1 MSSLTRWLPYAL
13 AIVLTV
19 LFMASRW
26 YQIHETLLFFIDIG
40 RDGNVLW
47 DWAQTGRPPLL
58 GPQTSAL
65 PFNQSAVYFYLLY
78 PLFLLTGF
86 SAFSTIYTATF
97 VYIGVFWALLILLR
111 KEPQTQWSLLL
122 VWILVLIHPQFVIQ
136 TRFVWNP
143 TFVAPA
149 VLWAVV
155 SFLQLRRQWRWTWV
169 VSLAVSIAMAASFNY
184 SAIPTLMAVA
194 VGGVWYFRKKAVWLV
209 LTMVVALA
217 LVNAPTI
224 FFEVRHQFPLTKMV
238 LYQPKLAQTETS
250 IPLKIRDIT
259 QFGLEMPSSATREL
273 AAVALVLVLTASYY
287 WLYTKKSTQQLR
299 DFETVAVLLL
309 VTLGIT
315 FLMPVSVL
323 SHYIFGYLI
332 LVLLLIAFLPKRVAV
347 TVILI
352 MATVWLRPSQLARY
366 LQPARRTV
374 ADMERCFQTVC
385 QEITEPLYVSVQAGF
400 HPFHAAQEHRFLL
413 RKNGCQV
420 PPIDEQPTAAR
431 LMAVVADDSTYDH
444 GQTAYNEL
452 TQFGPSQ
459 QTRVFNCQENFQ
471 VYILER

>member
-1 MSSLTRWLPYAL
+1 
-13 AIVLTV
+13 
-19 LFMASRW
+19 
-26 YQIHETLLFFIDIG
+26 
-40 RDGNVLW
+40 
-47 DWAQTGRPPLL
+47 
-58 GPQTSAL
+58 
-65 PFNQSAVYFYLLY
+65 
-78 PLFLLTGF
+78 
-86 SAFSTIYTATF
+86 
-97 VYIGVFWALLILLR
+97 
-111 KEPQTQWSLLL
+111 
-122 VWILVLIHPQFVIQ
+122 
-136 TRFVWNP
+136 
-143 TFVAPA
+143 
-149 VLWAVV
+149 
-155 SFLQLRRQWRWTWV
+155 
-169 VSLAVSIAMAASFNY
+169 MAASFNY

-273 AAVALVLVLTASYY
+273 ATVALVLVLTASYY

-459 QTRVFNCQENFQ
+459 QTKVFNCQENFQ